1 MRVWAIHGMRRTGNH
16 AVINWTGIPNSTLFF
31 NDILTKEQR
40 RVLLGETVA
49 PHRFGRW
56 LLRASARGGAKGFRR
71 GWRWLLLGRVAVS
84 FEDWRL
90 DTPALV
96 GWPKARR
103 DILIVRD
110 PFNLFAS
117 RIQMRGGGHRNLGR
131 DRVEDYFHAS
141 IGLWKQ
147 HAREFLGDTSHLPGH
162 VGVFYDRWL
171 VDAAYRREVATSLG
185 ITPDESALGVVA
197 KEGGGSSFEGLSP
210 LGADAAQRRLSRY
223 EQLTGE
229 NREMFEVVAADPEIV
244 ALRERLLQLMP
255 APEDRLAVA

>member
-1 MRVWAIHGMRRTGNH
+1 MDDLPETLQFIEDGVIAGVKAQRQWEIGYWVVKYLVALNQNHTIPHEHPTGSH
-16 AVINWTGIPNSTLFF
+16 
-31 NDILTKEQR
+31 ILTKEQR
-40 RVLLGETVA
+40 RILLGETVA

-117 RIQMRGGGHRNLGR
+117 RIQMRGGGHRNLGDVR
-131 DRVEDYFHAS
+131 
-141 IGLWKQ
+141 
-147 HAREFLGDTSHLPGH
+147 
-162 VGVFYDRWL
+162 
-171 VDAAYRREVATSLG
+171 
-185 ITPDESALGVVA
+185 
-197 KEGGGSSFEGLSP
+197 
-210 LGADAAQRRLSRY
+210 
-223 EQLTGE
+223 
-229 NREMFEVVAADPEIV
+229 ADP
-244 ALRERLLQLMP
+244 
-255 APEDRLAVA
+255 